1 MTRTTAPEFSPTGR
15 ALVVGAGRAV
25 VGGIVD
31 LARAL
36 RDRQEIK
43 RLIELDDRAL
53 KDIGLSRSQVD
64 GALAEP
70 LFRNPST
77 VLLLSVERRS
87 RAEPAEIPRVTSA
100 RPVVPLVKQA
110 CCA

>member
-1 MTRTTAPEFSPTGR
+1 MRLSTAPRYTLVAP
-15 ALVVGAGRAV
+15 ALRVARAV
-25 VGGIVD
+25 LDAAVD

-53 KDIGLSRSQVD
+53 KDIGLSRSEVD

-77 VLLLSVERRS
+77 VLLRSVERRS
-87 RAEPAEIPRVTSA
+87 RALPALPAKVGPA
-100 RPVVPLVKQA
+100 RPVVPMIKKPCVA
-110 CCA
+110 